1 MRKKLSLETLNFI
14 ENVVVQYDLE
24 KNLIENDPLLEK
36 KLESA
41 QNPEERRVVKFLYS
55 QKIKEYLILKK
66 PLEEISAS
74 IAIIKIIEKLINK
87 EITFN
92 DLDLFLK
99 AAMEKLNID
108 SKTIKEVS
116 QSIKNNEKII
126 EDLAKDV
133 AGDYSMEEGFSVE
146 QKEGALRG
154 INQELL

>member
-1 MRKKLSLETLNFI
+1 MRKKPSLETLNFI
-14 ENVVVQYDLE
+14 ENIVVQYDLE

-36 KLESA
+36 KLQSA
-41 QNPEERRVVKFLYS
+41 QTPEERRVVKFLHS

-92 DLDLFLK
+92 DLGLFLK

-108 SKTIKEVS
+108 PKTIKEVS

-126 EDLAKDV
+126 EDFAKDV
-133 AGDYSMEEGFSVE
+133 ADDYSAEEGFSAE